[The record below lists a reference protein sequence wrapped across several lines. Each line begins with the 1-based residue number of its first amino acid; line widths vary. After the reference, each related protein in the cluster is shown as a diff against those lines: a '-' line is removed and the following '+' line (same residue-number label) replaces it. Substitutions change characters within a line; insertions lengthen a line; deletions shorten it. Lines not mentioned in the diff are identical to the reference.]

1 MRQRSVMMLRI
12 LLPAEVMLKQEVK
25 KIVAEAENGS
35 FCLMPNH
42 IDFVA
47 TLAPGIFAYEPVQGG
62 QELLAMDVGTLVKKG
77 ADVLVSTRNAV
88 RAPDLGKLKDVVVRQ
103 YDVLDEREKMV
114 RSAAAKLEASLIRRF
129 VELK

>member
-1 MRQRSVMMLRI
+1 MLLKI
-12 LLPAEVMLKQEVK
+12 LLPAEIMMVQEVK

-47 TLAPGIFAYEPVQGG
+47 TLAPGIFSFVPTEGG

-77 ADVLVSTRNAV
+77 SDVLVSTRNAV
-88 RAPDLGKLKDVVVRQ
+88 KAAELGKLKQVVVEQ
-103 YDVLDEREKMV
+103 YDALDEREKLV

>member
-1 MRQRSVMMLRI
+1 MMLKI
-12 LLPAEVMLKQEVK
+12 LLPAEVMLTQEVN

-47 TLAPGIFAYEPVQGG
+47 TLAPGIFTYVPVSGG
-62 QELLAMDVGTLVKKG
+62 QEMLAMDVGTLIKKG
-77 ADVLVSTRNAV
+77 SDVLVSTRNAV
-88 RAPDLGKLKDVVVRQ
+88 RAPDLGKLKEVVVQQ

-114 RSAAAKLEASLIRRF
+114 RSAAARLEASLIRRF

>member
-1 MRQRSVMMLRI
+1 MLLKI
-12 LLPAEVMLKQEVK
+12 LLPAEVMMVEEVK

-47 TLAPGIFAYEPVQGG
+47 TLAPGIFSYFLEGGG
-62 QELLAMDVGTLVKKG
+62 QELLAMDVGTLLKKG
-77 ADVLVSTRNAV
+77 SNVLVSTRNAV
-88 RAPDLGKLKDVVVRQ
+88 RAPDLGKLKQVVVEQ
-103 YDVLDEREKMV
+103 YDVLDEREKLV
-114 RSAAAKLEASLIRRF
+114 RSASAKLDASLIRRL

>member
-1 MRQRSVMMLRI
+1 MLLKI
-12 LLPAEVMLKQEVK
+12 LLPAEVMMEQEVK

-47 TLAPGIFAYEPVQGG
+47 TLAPGIFSYDLAAGG

-77 ADVLVSTRNAV
+77 SEVLVSTRNAV
-88 RAPDLGKLKDVVVRQ
+88 KAPDLGKLKQVVVQQ
-103 YDVLDEREKMV
+103 YDILDEREKLV
-114 RSAAAKLEASLIRRF
+114 RSASAKLEASLIRRF

>member
-1 MRQRSVMMLRI
+1 MLLKI
-12 LLPAEVMLKQEVK
+12 LLPAEVMLTQEVT

-47 TLAPGIFAYEPVQGG
+47 TLAPGIFTYVPAQGG

-77 ADVLVSTRNAV
+77 SNVLVSTRNAV
-88 RAPDLGKLKDVVVRQ
+88 RAPDLGKLKQVVVEK

-114 RSAAAKLEASLIRRF
+114 RSAGARLEASLIRRF

>member
-1 MRQRSVMMLRI
+1 MMLKI

-47 TLAPGIFAYEPVQGG
+47 TLAPGIFTYEPVGGG

-77 ADVLVSTRNAV
+77 AEVLVSTRNAV
-88 RAPDLGKLKDVVVRQ
+88 RAPDLGKLKDVVVQQ

-114 RSAAAKLEASLIRRF
+114 RSAAARLEASLIRRF

>member
-1 MRQRSVMMLRI
+1 MLLKI
-12 LLPAEVMLKQEVK
+12 LLPAEIMMEKEVK

-47 TLAPGIFAYEPVQGG
+47 TLAPGIFTYELAEGG
-62 QELLAMDVGTLVKKG
+62 QEILAMDVGTLVKKG
-77 ADVLVSTRNAV
+77 MNVLVSTRNATK
-88 RAPDLGKLKDVVVRQ
+88 AAELGKLKQVVVQQ
-103 YDVLDEREKMV
+103 YDVLDEREKLV
-114 RSAAAKLEASLIRRF
+114 RSASAKLEASLIRRF

>member
-1 MRQRSVMMLRI
+1 MLLKI
-12 LLPAEVMLKQEVK
+12 LLPAEVMMEREVK

-47 TLAPGIFAYEPVQGG
+47 TLAPGLFSFVPTEGG

-77 ADVLVSTRNAV
+77 SDVLVSTRNAV
-88 RAPDLGKLKDVVVRQ
+88 KAAELGKLKQVVVEQ
-103 YDVLDEREKMV
+103 YDALDEREKLV

>member
-1 MRQRSVMMLRI
+1 MLLKI
-12 LLPAEVMLKQEVK
+12 LLPAEVLLTQEVK

-47 TLAPGIFAYEPVQGG
+47 TLAPGIFTYVPAQGG

-77 ADVLVSTRNAV
+77 SNVLVSTRNAV
-88 RAPDLGKLKDVVVRQ
+88 RAPDLGKLKQVVVEK
-103 YDVLDEREKMV
+103 YDILDEREKMV
-114 RSAAAKLEASLIRRF
+114 RSASARLEASLIRRF

>member
-1 MRQRSVMMLRI
+1 MMLKI

-47 TLAPGIFAYEPVQGG
+47 TLAPGIFTYEPVGGG
-62 QELLAMDVGTLVKKG
+62 QEILAMDVGTLVKKG
-77 ADVLVSTRNAV
+77 SDVLVSTRNAV
-88 RAPDLGKLKDVVVRQ
+88 RAPDLGKLKEVVVRQ

-114 RSAAAKLEASLIRRF
+114 RSAAARLEASLIRRF

>member
-1 MRQRSVMMLRI
+1 MLLKI
-12 LLPAEVMLKQEVK
+12 LLPAEVLLGEEVK
-25 KIVAEAENGS
+25 KIIAEAENGS

-47 TLAPGIFAYEPVQGG
+47 TLAPGIFQFEKAMGG

-88 RAPDLGKLKDVVVRQ
+88 KAPDLGKLKEVVVQQ
-103 YDVLDEREKMV
+103 YDILDEREKMV

>member
-1 MRQRSVMMLRI
+1 MLLKI
-12 LLPAEVMLKQEVK
+12 LLPAEILMQLEVK

-47 TLAPGIFAYEPVQGG
+47 TLAPGLFTYEKAEGG
-62 QELLAMDVGTLVKKG
+62 QEIMAMDVGTLVKKG
-77 ADVLVSTRNAV
+77 SDVLVSTRNAV
-88 RAPDLGKLKDVVVRQ
+88 RAPDLGKLKQVVMQQ
-103 YDVLDEREKMV
+103 YDILDEREKMV
-114 RSAAAKLEASLIRRF
+114 RSASAKLEASLVRRF

>member
-1 MRQRSVMMLRI
+1 MMLKI
-12 LLPAEVMLKQEVK
+12 LLPAEILIEQEVK

-47 TLAPGIFAYEPVQGG
+47 TLAPGLFTYERAEGG
-62 QELLAMDVGTLVKKG
+62 QEILAMDVGTLVKKG

-88 RAPDLGKLKDVVVRQ
+88 RAPDLGKLKQVVVEQ
-103 YDVLDEREKMV
+103 YDILDEREKMV
-114 RSAAAKLEASLIRRF
+114 RSASAKLEASLIRRF
-129 VELK
+129 VDLK

>member
-1 MRQRSVMMLRI
+1 MMLKI
-12 LLPAEVMLKQEVK
+12 LLPAEILLEQEVK

-42 IDFVA
+42 TDFVA
-47 TLAPGIFAYEPVQGG
+47 TLAPGLFTYERVEGG
-62 QELLAMDVGTLVKKG
+62 KELLAMDVGTLVKKG

-88 RAPDLGKLKDVVVRQ
+88 RATDLGKLKQIVMDQ
-103 YDVLDEREKMV
+103 YDILDEREKMV
-114 RSAAAKLEASLIRRF
+114 RSASAKLEASLIRRF

>member
-1 MRQRSVMMLRI
+1 MMLKI
-12 LLPAEVMLKQEVK
+12 LLPSEIFAEMEVK

-47 TLAPGIFAYEPVQGG
+47 TLAPGIFSYEPIIGK
-62 QELLAMDVGTLVKKG
+62 QEILAMDVGALIKKG
-77 ADVLVSTRNAV
+77 SSVLVSTRNAV
-88 RAPDLGKLKDVVVRQ
+88 RAPDLGKLKQVVVKQ
-103 YDVLDEREKMV
+103 YEVLDEREKMV

-129 VELK
+129 MELK

>member
-1 MRQRSVMMLRI
+1 MMLLKI
-12 LLPAEVMLKQEVK
+12 LLPAEILIEEEVK
-25 KIVAEAENGS
+25 KIIAEAEDGS

-47 TLAPGIFAYEPVQGG
+47 TLAPGIFTYEPAEGG
-62 QELLAMDVGTLVKKG
+62 QALLAMDVGTLVKKG

-88 RAPDLGKLKDVVVRQ
+88 RAPDLGKLRQVVVKQ
-103 YDVLDEREKMV
+103 YEILDEREKMV
-114 RSAAAKLEASLIRRF
+114 RSASAKLEASLIRRF

>member
-1 MRQRSVMMLRI
+1 MLLKI
-12 LLPAEVMLKQEVK
+12 LLPAEVLMEREVK

-47 TLAPGIFAYEPVQGG
+47 TLAPGIFSYELAEGG

-77 ADVLVSTRNAV
+77 SDVLVSTRNAV
-88 RAPDLGKLKDVVVRQ
+88 RAAELGKLKQVVVEQ
-103 YDVLDEREKMV
+103 YDALDEREKLV

>member
-1 MRQRSVMMLRI
+1 MMLKI
-12 LLPAEVMLKQEVK
+12 LLPAEILLELEVK

-47 TLAPGIFAYEPVQGG
+47 TLSPGLFTYEKAEGG
-62 QELLAMDVGTLVKKG
+62 QEIMAMDVGTLVKKG
-77 ADVLVSTRNAV
+77 SDVLVSTRNAV
-88 RAPDLGKLKDVVVRQ
+88 RAPDLGKLKQVVVQQ
-103 YDVLDEREKMV
+103 YDILDEREKMV
-114 RSAAAKLEASLIRRF
+114 RSASAKLEASLIRRF

>member
-1 MRQRSVMMLRI
+1 MMLKI
-12 LLPAEVMLKQEVK
+12 LLPAEILIEQDVK

-47 TLAPGIFAYEPVQGG
+47 TLAPGLFTYEKAEGG
-62 QELLAMDVGTLVKKG
+62 QEIMAMDVGTLVKKG
-77 ADVLVSTRNAV
+77 SDVLVSTRNAV
-88 RAPDLGKLKDVVVRQ
+88 RAPDLGKLKQVVVKQ
-103 YDVLDEREKMV
+103 YDILDEREKMV
-114 RSAAAKLEASLIRRF
+114 RSASAKLEASLIRRF

>member
-1 MRQRSVMMLRI
+1 MLKI
-12 LLPAEVMLKQEVK
+12 LLPDEVLLRQEVK

-47 TLAPGIFAYEPVQGG
+47 TLAPGLFTFETLTGG
-62 QELLAMDVGTLVKKG
+62 QDLLAMDVGTLVKKG
-77 ADVLVSTRNAV
+77 SEVLVSTRNAV
-88 RAPDLGKLKDVVVRQ
+88 RAPDLGQLKQVVMEQ
-103 YDVLDEREKMV
+103 YDKIDEREKVV

>member
-1 MRQRSVMMLRI
+1 MMLKI
-12 LLPAEVMLKQEVK
+12 LLPAEVMLTQEVR

-47 TLAPGIFAYEPVQGG
+47 TLAPGIFTYEPAGGG
-62 QELLAMDVGTLVKKG
+62 QEILAMDVGTLVKKG
-77 ADVLVSTRNAV
+77 SDVLVSTRNAV
-88 RAPDLGKLKDVVVRQ
+88 RAPDLGKLKEIVVRQ
-103 YDVLDEREKMV
+103 YDILDEREKMV
-114 RSAAAKLEASLIRRF
+114 RSAAARLEASLIRRF

>member
-1 MRQRSVMMLRI
+1 MMQLKI
-12 LLPAEVMLKQEVK
+12 LLPAEIMMEQKVK

-47 TLAPGIFAYEPVQGG
+47 TLSPGLFTYELAEGG
-62 QELLAMDVGTLVKKG
+62 QELLAMDSGTLVKKG
-77 ADVLVSTRNAV
+77 DDVFVSTRNAV
-88 RAPDLGKLKDVVVRQ
+88 RAPDLGKVKQVVQQQ

-114 RSAAAKLEASLIRRF
+114 RSASAKLEASLIRRF

>member
-1 MRQRSVMMLRI
+1 MMLRI

-47 TLAPGIFAYEPVQGG
+47 TLSPGIFTYELVSGA
-62 QELLAMDVGTLVKKG
+62 QEILAMDVGTLVKKG
-77 ADVLVSTRNAV
+77 SDVLVSTRNAV
-88 RAPDLGKLKDVVVRQ
+88 RAPDLGKLKQVVVQ
-103 YDVLDEREKMV
+103 EYEALDEREKMV
-114 RSAAAKLEASLIRRF
+114 RSASAKLEASLIRRF
-129 VELK
+129 MELK

>member
-1 MRQRSVMMLRI
+1 MMLKI
-12 LLPAEVMLKQEVK
+12 LLPAEVLLRQEVK

-35 FCLMPNH
+35 FCLLPNH
-42 IDFVA
+42 IDFVT
-47 TLAPGIFAYEPVQGG
+47 TLAPGLFTFEPLTGG

-77 ADVLVSTRNAV
+77 NEVLVSTRNAV
-88 RAPDLGKLKDVVVRQ
+88 RAPDIGRLKQVVVEQ
-103 YDVLDEREKMV
+103 YDRLDEREKIV

>member
-1 MRQRSVMMLRI
+1 MMLKI
-12 LLPAEVMLKQEVK
+12 LLPAEILLEQEVK

-42 IDFVA
+42 TDFVA
-47 TLAPGIFAYEPVQGG
+47 TLAPGLFTYEKAEGG
-62 QELLAMDVGTLVKKG
+62 KEIMAMDVGTLVKKG

-88 RAPDLGKLKDVVVRQ
+88 RATDLGKLKQVVMEQ
-103 YDVLDEREKMV
+103 YDILDEREKMV
-114 RSAAAKLEASLIRRF
+114 RSASAKLEASLIRRF

>member
-1 MRQRSVMMLRI
+1 MMLKI
-12 LLPAEVMLKQEVK
+12 LLPAEILIQQEVK

-47 TLAPGIFAYEPVQGG
+47 TLAPGLFTYERAEGG
-62 QELLAMDVGTLVKKG
+62 QEVLAMDVGTLVKKG

-88 RAPDLGKLKDVVVRQ
+88 RAPDLGKLKQVVVQQ
-103 YDVLDEREKMV
+103 YDILDEREKMV
-114 RSAAAKLEASLIRRF
+114 RSASAKLEASMIRRF
-129 VELK
+129 VDLK

>member
-1 MRQRSVMMLRI
+1 MLLKI
-12 LLPAEVMLKQEVK
+12 LLPAEILLEQEVK
-25 KIVAEAENGS
+25 KIIAEAENGS

-47 TLAPGIFAYEPVQGG
+47 TLAPGLFTYEPATGG

-88 RAPDLGKLKDVVVRQ
+88 RTHDLGKIKQVVVQQ
-103 YDVLDEREKMV
+103 YEMLDEREKMV
-114 RSAAAKLEASLIRRF
+114 RSASAKLEASLIRRF

>member
-1 MRQRSVMMLRI
+1 MLLKI
-12 LLPAEVMLKQEVK
+12 LLPAEVMMVQDVK

-42 IDFVA
+42 TDFVA
-47 TLAPGIFAYEPVQGG
+47 TLAPGIFSYELAAGG

-77 ADVLVSTRNAV
+77 MNVMVSTRNAV
-88 RAPDLGKLKDVVVRQ
+88 KAPDLGKLKQVVVEQ

-114 RSAAAKLEASLIRRF
+114 RSASAKLEASMIRRF
-129 VELK
+129 MELK

>member
-1 MRQRSVMMLRI
+1 MLLKI
-12 LLPAEVMLKQEVK
+12 LLPAEILMQQEVK

-47 TLAPGIFAYEPVQGG
+47 TLAPGLFTYERAEGG
-62 QELLAMDVGTLVKKG
+62 QEIMAMDVGTLVKKG
-77 ADVLVSTRNAV
+77 SDVLVSTRNAV
-88 RAPDLGKLKDVVVRQ
+88 RAPDLGKLKQVVVQQ
-103 YDVLDEREKMV
+103 YDILDEREKMV
-114 RSAAAKLEASLIRRF
+114 RSASAKLEASLIRRF

>member
-1 MRQRSVMMLRI
+1 MMLRI

-47 TLAPGIFAYEPVQGG
+47 TLAPGIFTYEPAGGG
-62 QELLAMDVGTLVKKG
+62 QEILAMDVGTLVKKG
-77 ADVLVSTRNAV
+77 SDVLVSTRNAV

-114 RSAAAKLEASLIRRF
+114 RSAAARLEASLIRRF

>member
-1 MRQRSVMMLRI
+1 MMLKI
-12 LLPAEVMLKQEVK
+12 LLPAEVMLKQEVN

-47 TLAPGIFAYEPVQGG
+47 TLAPGIFMYEPEKGG
-62 QELLAMDVGTLVKKG
+62 KELLAMDVGTLIKKG
-77 ADVLVSTRNAV
+77 SDVLVSTRNAV
-88 RAPDLGKLKDVVVRQ
+88 RAPDLGKLKEVVVQQ

-114 RSAAAKLEASLIRRF
+114 RSAAARLEASLIRRF

>member
-1 MRQRSVMMLRI
+1 MLLKI
-12 LLPAEVMLKQEVK
+12 LLPAEVMLTQEVT

-47 TLAPGIFAYEPVQGG
+47 TLAPGIFTYVPAQGG

-77 ADVLVSTRNAV
+77 SNVLVSTRNAV
-88 RAPDLGKLKDVVVRQ
+88 RAPDLGKLKQVGVEK
-103 YDVLDEREKMV
+103 YDILDEREKMV
-114 RSAAAKLEASLIRRF
+114 RSASARLEASLIRRF